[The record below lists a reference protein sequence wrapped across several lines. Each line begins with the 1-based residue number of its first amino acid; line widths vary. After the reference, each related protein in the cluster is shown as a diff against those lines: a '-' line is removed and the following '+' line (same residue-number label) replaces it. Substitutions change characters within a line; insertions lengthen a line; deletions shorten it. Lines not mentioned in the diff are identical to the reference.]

1 MQVVRPI
8 DVVAARVPLVEID
21 AAEIDHPQQRR
32 AILNHRKVDDVPR
45 AVLDRADLN
54 PVGPRRRRALHEEE
68 LAGRAV
74 RVALHHHRAIAQ
86 VRQQH
91 VGDVGVVLQ
100 QVALG
105 EAELRPEE
113 LAEVGEPD
121 LLPVDRAGRRCP
133 DRAEWSGASDAIS
146 VRLAIGGMSSASLPR
161 A

>member
-8 DVVAARVPLVEID
+8 DVVARRVPLVQID

-32 AILNHRKVDDVPR
+32 AILDHREVDDVARPCSIEQIS
-45 AVLDRADLN
+45 N

-68 LAGRAV
+68 LAGGAV
-74 RVALHHHRAIAQ
+74 RVPLHHHRAIAH

-91 VGDVGVVLQ
+91 AGDVGVVLQ

-105 EAELRPEE
+105 QPELRPEH

-121 LLPVDRAGRRCP
+121 FCLRP
-133 DRAEWSGASDAIS
+133 
-146 VRLAIGGMSSASLPR
+146 
-161 A
+161 